1 MYRLNPTDSSDPS
14 KRHLPQPLN
23 PREKLLASGPDQL
36 NERELFCLILGR
48 GNPGTPVEE
57 MASELEQ
64 LYFDS
69 TQKDRPGLEELLT
82 LKGLG
87 MAKASSVVA
96 AVELGRRTTL
106 WRGRPLHRPEDALAH
121 LAWMQDLEKEHFQ
134 ALYLDSRRR
143 LIRSETISVGTL
155 DASLVHPREVFRP
168 AIRHSAA
175 AVLVAHNHPSGDPE
189 PSAEDMAL
197 TSRLDRAGRLL
208 GLPLIDHLVL
218 GKGEWVSLRERQVA
232 GRSTVQ
238 MFAA

>member
-14 KRHLPQPLN
+14 KRHLPPPLS
-23 PREKLLASGPDQL
+23 PREKLLASGPSQL
-36 NERELFCLILGR
+36 DEQELFCLVLGR

-57 MASELEQ
+57 VARELEQ
-64 LYFDS
+64 LYFES
-69 TQKDRPGLEELLT
+69 PERPDLEQLLSV
-82 LKGLG
+82 KGLG
-87 MAKASSVVA
+87 LAKASSVVA

-106 WRGRPLHRPEDALAH
+106 WRGRPLHRPEDALPH
-121 LAWMQDLEKEHFQ
+121 LDWLQGLEKEHFQ

-143 LIRSETISVGTL
+143 LICSETISVGTL

-208 GLPLIDHLVL
+208 GLPLIDHLII
-218 GKGEWVSLRERQVA
+218 GKGEWVSLRERQVM

>member
-1 MYRLNPTDSSDPS
+1 
-14 KRHLPQPLN
+14 
-23 PREKLLASGPDQL
+23 
-36 NERELFCLILGR
+36 
-48 GNPGTPVEE
+48 
-57 MASELEQ
+57 
-64 LYFDS
+64 
-69 TQKDRPGLEELLT
+69 
-82 LKGLG
+82 
-87 MAKASSVVA
+87 
-96 AVELGRRTTL
+96 
-106 WRGRPLHRPEDALAH
+106 
-121 LAWMQDLEKEHFQ
+121 MQDLEREHFQ